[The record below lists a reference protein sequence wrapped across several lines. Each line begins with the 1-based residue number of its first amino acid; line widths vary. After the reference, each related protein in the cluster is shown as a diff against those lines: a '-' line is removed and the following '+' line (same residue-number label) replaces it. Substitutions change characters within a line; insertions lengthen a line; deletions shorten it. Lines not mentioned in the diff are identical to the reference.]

1 MTDLDLGFSMR
12 MDDEAAV
19 PAAPVDMFA
28 VRPDRKGPKSVAVL
42 MFLGALLLVFQA
54 YGDYQL
60 HSAEDLSEE
69 EINTLLQTPN
79 SQAGD
84 GDEVTVEQY
93 QAFHDD
99 ARESGGY
106 LVRAVGLGIGVSL
119 MFIGSILLFRLKPL
133 GAWLNVSGAVI
144 GLGSGVIGSWLV
156 GGAATANLAGPLL
169 LTYEILMY
177 FCGVCMFTCIGL
189 AGLPLLNARARLA
202 LYPNPEVV
210 VVADQEE

>member
-1 MTDLDLGFSMR
+1 MSDLDLGFSMR
-12 MDDEAAV
+12 MDDDAAV

-28 VRPDRKGPKSVAVL
+28 VRPDTKGPKTVAVL
-42 MFLGALLLVFQA
+42 MFLGTLLLAFQA

-60 HSAEDLSEE
+60 HSAEDLSEA

-84 GDEVTVEQY
+84 EDEVTVEQY
-93 QAFHDD
+93 QEFHDA

-106 LVRAVGLGIGVSL
+106 LLRAGGLGIAVSL
-119 MFIGSILLFRLKPL
+119 MFIGSILVFRLKPL

-169 LTYEILMY
+169 LTYEILTY

-189 AGLPLLNARARLA
+189 AALPLLNARARLA
-202 LYPNPEVV
+202 LYPNPEVAV
-210 VVADQEE
+210 VVDQEE

>member
-1 MTDLDLGFSMR
+1 MTELDLGFSMR
-12 MDDEAAV
+12 MDDDAAV

-42 MFLGALLLVFQA
+42 MFLGALLLAFQA

-93 QAFHDD
+93 QAFHED

-119 MFIGSILLFRLKPL
+119 MFIGSILLFQLKP
-133 GAWLNVSGAVI
+133 
-144 GLGSGVIGSWLV
+144 
-156 GGAATANLAGPLL
+156 
-169 LTYEILMY
+169 
-177 FCGVCMFTCIGL
+177 
-189 AGLPLLNARARLA
+189 
-202 LYPNPEVV
+202 
-210 VVADQEE
+210 

>member
-1 MTDLDLGFSMR
+1 MTELDLGFSMR
-12 MDDEAAV
+12 MDDDAAV

-42 MFLGALLLVFQA
+42 MFLGALLLAFQA

-119 MFIGSILLFRLKPL
+119 MFIGSILLFQLKPL
-133 GAWLNVSGAVI
+133 GAWLNVSGAVT
-144 GLGSGVIGSWLV
+144 GLGSGIIGSWLV

-169 LTYEILMY
+169 LTYKILMY

-189 AGLPLLNARARLA
+189 AALPLLNARARLA

-210 VVADQEE
+210 LVADQEE